1 MPRYAFVY
9 DISPLSSLMINWTF
23 FSALR
28 NGFSQQEN
36 TDLLRSALQVV
47 ADRLKPGETE
57 FLLLDELIR

>member
-1 MPRYAFVY
+1 
-9 DISPLSSLMINWTF
+9 MINWTF